1 MQLQK
6 ILFNWIIFE
15 VEKYLG
21 FWKYMM
27 IALVALIVHHR
38 ILRCQ
43 IETNVLDYSLAN
55 LFFPGSEVSNLEIKS
70 FI

>member
-1 MQLQK
+1 
-6 ILFNWIIFE
+6 
-15 VEKYLG
+15 
-21 FWKYMM
+21 MM